1 MPLTP
6 FLHTRPYQLLHGKNQ
21 TKTMGGRLHGA
32 WRSSTLVLEL
42 GSCMGPGFVV
52 QAKHAKRPFH
62 CSSNGELYLSPL
74 FAIPVSFWMSVCLS
88 MDTSWSWPCLSQLN
102 SEADST
108 ISWSTS
114 EFRNE
119 QRCLRFRVAAWSLQ
133 SAQSGKDGATSRPW
147 STGGN
152 SIDMHHGSCS
162 SSSLVACSFFS
173 NLKPEMDQS
182 T

>member
-1 MPLTP
+1 MAQQHSSLGVGVMHGPWFCSASKACQEALSL
-6 FLHTRPYQLLHGKNQ
+6 FLERGALLV
-21 TKTMGGRLHGA
+21 
-32 WRSSTLVLEL
+32 SSFCNT
-42 GSCMGPGFVV
+42 
-52 QAKHAKRPFH
+52 
-62 CSSNGELYLSPL
+62 
-74 FAIPVSFWMSVCLS
+74 SFLLDVCLS
-88 MDTSWSWPCLSQLN
+88 VHGHILILACLSQLN

-108 ISWSTS
+108 IPWSTS

-119 QRCLRFRVAAWSLQ
+119 QRRLRFRVAAWSLQ
-133 SAQSGKDGATSRPW
+133 SAHSSKDGATSRPW

>member
-1 MPLTP
+1 MAQQHSSLGVGVMHGPWFCSASKACQEALSL
-6 FLHTRPYQLLHGKNQ
+6 FLERGALLV
-21 TKTMGGRLHGA
+21 
-32 WRSSTLVLEL
+32 SSF
-42 GSCMGPGFVV
+42 S
-52 QAKHAKRPFH
+52 
-62 CSSNGELYLSPL
+62 
-74 FAIPVSFWMSVCLS
+74 IPVSFWMSVCLS